1 MGNQL
6 AIEVDSLES
15 KVYEIQLGNR
25 SLQNELLHAYK
36 PYIAKCV
43 SEVCKR
49 YIDPKKDDEFSIGL
63 FAFYE
68 AINCYSE
75 EKGSSFLSFAR
86 LVIKRK
92 TIDYIRKES
101 KKTIVVSLDKAQEQ
115 DKTEN
120 PLEID
125 AANRAYQVQQDNWN
139 RRQEILLLNKK
150 LKSYH
155 LSISELVK
163 NSPKHKDARK
173 NAINIASLLYHDEE
187 MRTFI
192 LKKKRIP
199 MKRLAEKVEVSK
211 KTLERNRKYILAIFI
226 MLDGEFVYLQDCI
239 KDQLSFDSLT
249 KGVSPS

>member
-6 AIEVDSLES
+6 AIEMDSLES

-25 SLQNELLHAYK
+25 TLQNELLRAYK

-75 EKGSSFLSFAR
+75 TKGSSFLSFAR

-92 TIDYIRKES
+92 TIDYIRKERAKS
-101 KKTIVVSLDKAQEQ
+101 VVVSLDKVQENE
-115 DKTEN
+115 KLEN

-125 AANRAYQVQQDNWN
+125 AANKAFRIQQDNWN
-139 RRQEILLLNKK
+139 RRQEILLLNKQLQAYK
-150 LKSYH
+150 

-163 NSPKHKDARK
+163 VSPKHKDARR
-173 NAINIASLLYHDEE
+173 NAINIACLLYNDME
-187 MRTFI
+187 MRNFI

-199 MKRLAEKVEVSK
+199 MKQLVQKVDVSK

-226 MLDGEFVYLQDCI
+226 MLDGEFIYLQDCI
-239 KDQLSFDSLT
+239 KEQLNIDI
-249 KGVSPS
+249 VSVAPSS